1 MLIRLN
7 PAMRLTSCFLL
18 AVLFADVGLCQTY
31 TNESVHINSPNP
43 RELSAFGNCVA
54 LDGDWLAVG
63 DFVGSR
69 DNTPNN
75 LEGSV
80 DLFRRTESGWVHHQ
94 EIYSPT
100 PVHGD
105 QFGRRVA
112 LDAENGQLI
121 VGVPQWSTFPDNP
134 NSPYFLSGRAY
145 LFELNGGQWT
155 HSLTLRPLIPHDAT
169 IPGPDAGTF
178 RHQKFGYAVD
188 IEGDRM
194 AIGAPF
200 AATLPLSTA
209 PVVMSGLT
217 YTYKRIAGNWTV
229 DQIIEPP
236 QIDWGYVW
244 NSFGARLDLD
254 GDRLAVS
261 GYLGTQGK
269 VFLFENTVNAWQL
282 IADFDSPLPGA
293 GFVNREFGYSV
304 SLDGDRL
311 AVGAPSTH
319 CSNSV
324 CPSVVAIFEKLG
336 ATWVRT
342 QVLDEIN
349 SQPGNEHGRFG
360 VDLKLK
366 GDYLLASL
374 PGHSEGG
381 IPRGQARLYKHQA
394 GQGFQLQTIYR
405 HRDLPISINSLLGME
420 VDADFERGIMIA
432 GDPNYH
438 YSEPASP
445 DGNGSARGA
454 VLQFDLQLGQNL
466 FCRGTPNTFG
476 EAGHLSILGSLNV
489 TDTQLTL
496 HASQLPPGKL
506 ALFLYGQ
513 SGQPY
518 NIQSGGEL
526 CITGGIF
533 RMLPAGLVGPLGERI
548 LDVNFSVPREAQNLM
563 PGTTWAFQVW
573 HRDQFPG
580 SPSTTGTTNAVEV
593 LMQ

>member
-1 MLIRLN
+1 
-7 PAMRLTSCFLL
+7 MRLSLCFLL
-18 AVLFADVGLCQTY
+18 TVFVANTGFAQSY
-31 TNESVHINSPNP
+31 TNETVHINSLQP
-43 RELSAFGNCVA
+43 RIASAFGNSVA
-54 LDGDWLAVG
+54 LDGDWLAIG
-63 DFVGSR
+63 DAGGAR
-69 DNTPNN
+69 DNTPDI

-80 DLFRRTESGWVHHQ
+80 DLYRRTESGWIHHQ
-94 EIYSPT
+94 EIFGTT
-100 PVHGD
+100 PVNGD
-105 QFGRRVA
+105 GFGRRVA
-112 LDAENGQLI
+112 LDAENGRLL
-121 VGVPQWSTFPDNP
+121 VGVPKWSSFPDNP
-134 NSPYFLSGRAY
+134 SSPYFLSGRAY
-145 LFELNGGQWT
+145 LFELVGGQWT
-155 HSLTLRPLIPHDAT
+155 HSLTLRPLIPQEPANL
-169 IPGPDAGTF
+169 GPDAGTF
-178 RHQKFGYAVD
+178 RRQSFGYSVD

-200 AATLPLSTA
+200 ARTIPLSTA

-244 NSFGARLDLD
+244 DSFGTRLDLD

-269 VFLFENTVNAWQL
+269 AFLFENTVNAWQL

-311 AVGAPSTH
+311 AVGAPSWH

-324 CPSVVAIFEKLG
+324 CPSVVAIFEKQG
-336 ATWVRT
+336 ADWVRT

-349 SQPGNEHGRFG
+349 FEPGNNRGVFG
-360 VDLKLK
+360 TDLKLQ

-374 PGHSEGG
+374 PGTMENGVT
-381 IPRGQARLYKHQA
+381 RGQTRLYKHQA
-394 GQGFQLQTIYR
+394 GQGFQLLRIYR

-454 VLQFDLQLGQNL
+454 VLQFDLPLGQNL

-476 EAGHLSILGSLNV
+476 AAGNLSILGSLSV
-489 TDTQLTL
+489 TDSQLTL
-496 HASQLPPGKL
+496 HATQLPPGKL

-526 CITGGIF
+526 CIRGGIF